1 MTCARYTLTR
11 LVLAAALLPA
21 CSDSSRDDG
30 AFDTAVDPGP
40 VSSATDTTG
49 ATDPTDEE
57 SSGDSTVADP
67 TESPGSGI
75 DPDGDVG
82 CDAVDFLFVIDNSG
96 SMADEQQ
103 QLIDSVPAF
112 VSSIEER
119 LPVGAGTY
127 HIMVTDSDPW
137 VYGGCEDACTE
148 SAACEAQSADGSCD
162 CGYPCALRG
171 LCSDI
176 GDYVCGQ
183 TEPMECEDIL
193 GAGITHPRG
202 RDASNET
209 CDFASGRRFIA
220 SGEPDLSGAFEC
232 AARVGTN
239 SSLGEKPMEAM
250 IQGLTG
256 SGDVAACN
264 EGFLRDNAVL
274 VVVII
279 TDEDDNGPNANDLE
293 GDSAGSPLAWV
304 EALVA
309 AKHGNGDAIIS
320 MALIGDGDA
329 PDGICA
335 PLDPVTFEGAEPA
348 PRIREFTQMWG
359 SHGIVGSV
367 CADSYAPFFDSAV
380 ETIGSACDEFVPVG

>member
-1 MTCARYTLTR
+1 MTCPPCTLTR
-11 LVLAAALLPA
+11 LLLAAALLSA
-21 CSDSSRDDG
+21 CSDPARDDG
-30 AFDTAVDPGP
+30 AFDTDAVPPMSGTSTTD
-40 VSSATDTTG
+40 ATDDESSGEAST
-49 ATDPTDEE
+49 ADPTD
-57 SSGDSTVADP
+57 
-67 TESPGSGI
+67 SPGSGV
-75 DPDGDVG
+75 DPDGAVG

-103 QLIDSVPAF
+103 QLVDSVPGF
-112 VSSIEER
+112 VSAIEER
-119 LPVGAGTY
+119 LPAGTGTY

-148 SAACEAQSADGSCD
+148 AAACEAQSADGSCD

-176 GDYVCGQ
+176 GDYVCGETQ
-183 TEPMECEDIL
+183 PMECEDIL

-202 RDASNET
+202 RDASNTT

-256 SGDVAACN
+256 SGDVASCN

-279 TDEDDNGPNANDLE
+279 TDEDDNGPHADDLE
-293 GDSAGSPLAWV
+293 GDSAGSPQAWV
-304 EALVA
+304 DALVE
-309 AKHGNGDAIIS
+309 AKNGNADAIIS

-329 PDGICA
+329 PDGICE
-335 PLDPVTFEGAEPA
+335 PLDPATFEGAEPA

-359 SHGIVGSV
+359 NHGIVGSV
-367 CADSYAPFFDSAV
+367 CADSYLEFFESAV
-380 ETIGSACDEFVPVG
+380 ETIGSACDEFVPAG

>member
-1 MTCARYTLTR
+1 MTRPRLSLTR
-11 LVLAAALLPA
+11 LLLAAALLPA
-21 CSDSSRDDG
+21 CSDPSRDSG
-30 AFDTAVDPGP
+30 AFDTDAADPDP
-40 VSSATDTTG
+40 SSSTTDVTEDASSSG
-49 ATDPTDEE
+49 ATT
-57 SSGDSTVADP
+57 ADP

-103 QLIDSVPAF
+103 QLIDSVPGF
-112 VSSIEER
+112 VAAIEAR
-119 LPVGAGTY
+119 LPAGSGTY

-176 GDYVCGQ
+176 GDYVCGETQ
-183 TEPMECEDIL
+183 PMECEDVL

-209 CDFASGRRFIA
+209 CNFASGRRFIA
-220 SGEPDLSGAFEC
+220 SGEPDLSGSFEC

-279 TDEDDNGPNANDLE
+279 TDEDDNGPNADDLE
-293 GDSAGSPLAWV
+293 GDSAGSPQAWV
-304 EALVA
+304 DALVA
-309 AKHGNGDAIIS
+309 AKNGNGDAIIS
-320 MALIGDGDA
+320 MALIGDGDT
-329 PDGICA
+329 PDGVCA
-335 PLDPVTFEGAEPA
+335 PLDPATFEGAEPA
-348 PRIREFTQMWG
+348 PRIREFTELWG
-359 SHGIVGSV
+359 NHGIVGSV
-367 CADSYAPFFDSAV
+367 CADSYVEFFDSAV

>member
-1 MTCARYTLTR
+1 MTCPRRTLTR
-11 LVLAAALLPA
+11 LLLASALLA
-21 CSDSSRDDG
+21 SCSDTDRGDG
-30 AFDTAVDPGP
+30 SFETNAVDPSPG
-40 VSSATDTTG
+40 SSTTDTAEADADAG
-49 ATDPTDEE
+49 
-57 SSGDSTVADP
+57 SSEASSTSDP
-67 TESPGSGI
+67 TESPGSGV
-75 DPDGDVG
+75 DPDASVG

-103 QLIDSVPAF
+103 QLVDSVPGF
-112 VSSIEER
+112 VSAIEAR
-119 LPVGAGTY
+119 LPAGSGTY

-137 VYGGCEDACTE
+137 VYGGCEDACVE
-148 SAACEAQSADGSCD
+148 AAACEASSANGTCD
-162 CGYPCALRG
+162 CGYPCALRS

-176 GDYVCGQ
+176 GDYDCGQ
-183 TEPMECEDIL
+183 TQPMECEDIL

-202 RDASNET
+202 RDASNQN

-256 SGDVAACN
+256 SGEVAACN
-264 EGFLRDNAVL
+264 DGFLRDSAVL

-293 GDSAGSPLAWV
+293 GDSAGSPQAWV
-304 EALVA
+304 DALVE
-309 AKHGNGDAIIS
+309 AKHGNRDAVIAMS
-320 MALIGDGDA
+320 LIGDGDT
-329 PDGICA
+329 PDGICT
-335 PLDPVTFEGAEPA
+335 PLDPATFEGAEPA
-348 PRIREFTQMWG
+348 PRIREFTQLWG
-359 SHGIVGSV
+359 EHGIVGSV
-367 CADSYAPFFDSAV
+367 CADSYVAFFESAV